1 MVETV
6 IEAIRINVVTEQH
19 VVILKEADGQ
29 RVVPI
34 WIGQF
39 EAQAI
44 ALELQGADISRPLTH
59 DLLRSVIDQ
68 MGGVVERIV
77 VSDLRDSTFF
87 ATIGIGVNGRELAI
101 DSRPSDAIA
110 LAVRTQAK
118 IYVEEHVLNQ
128 AGIAVP
134 GDKPE
139 HVDEDAPAAPLDPA
153 ERERLNVFRDFVN
166 SLEIDDPKSEND

>member
-19 VVILKEADGQ
+19 VVILKEVNGV

-34 WIGQF
+34 WIGQY

-44 ALELQGADISRPLTH
+44 ALELQGADVSRPLTH

-68 MGGVVERIV
+68 LGGVVDRIV
-77 VSDLRDSTFF
+77 VSDLRESTFF
-87 ATIGIGVNGRELAI
+87 ATIGINANGRPLAV

-110 LAVRTQAK
+110 LAVRVRAP
-118 IYVEEHVLNQ
+118 IYVEEHVLDQ
-128 AGIAVP
+128 AGIVIPVDKESPVEDENLPP
-134 GDKPE
+134 GEPI
-139 HVDEDAPAAPLDPA
+139 DP
-153 ERERLNVFRDFVN
+153 ERLSVFREFVN
-166 SLEIDDPKSEND
+166 SLDMDEPKTEKE